1 MMHHD
6 IQHIIRSF
14 NITQDI
20 LEQRKEIGSYIE
32 SLSNLIVE
40 RFFDHLLLNQDFNKH
55 IDMQALPRLR
65 RLKSEFIISLFN
77 DEFNHKLLEKI
88 VLSYK
93 NYHFQIDSF
102 IIASEFE
109 VMTETIID
117 IASVNHQLK
126 KHLKTILKFL
136 HLAEFIVQENFSQH
150 KNTLSHEHKNN
161 LVIIL
166 ETLFKMLSIHKSK
179 HEFLLQAWH
188 SDDLLK
194 HSSKRLP
201 TGDVTL
207 CQFNDTLQKIKS
219 QFHDIEEFN
228 IDINLIDK
236 LHHDYHSAVNILYTL
251 FEEKV
256 SFEIMYK
263 QVEIIEDIS
272 ENLFNELSKPF
283 ENSASLTF
291 LTVHSGMRFIQTYT
305 SILNET
311 SEIPYDNEQKM
322 LTFITTLIQTS
333 LGEPLAWAIESFK
346 TDTIEDTKEYDI
358 QEEIP
363 LESSTVYVYLDIKHM
378 PYKTFI
384 LDIIKIFLEILKI
397 SLVSREKEH
406 TLITLADKAESA
418 NRSKDMFLA
427 NMSHELRTPLNAIIG
442 FSQVLQLRPEI
453 PQNMRSYIEKISISG
468 NNLLNLVNTI
478 LDFAKLEAGK
488 ISYHPKMT
496 MLTELLR
503 EVAVIITPLAKA
515 KNITLEF
522 PSMVSLALYIDA
534 QLIKQVFI
542 NILSNAIKFTPN
554 NGKVSLLVDFD
565 KQLNKYVI
573 SICDTG
579 VGIAQ
584 DELGSLFTPF
594 TQIDNSLQSSAKGT
608 GLGLVISKRIIEDL
622 HDGNIWVESELN
634 KGTCFFIAI
643 PTPQEQ
649 SKVEIFPSKNTDVE
663 KLLIVE
669 DTEEYVHIL
678 INKLNDKY
686 DITVTN
692 SLSKAKELLK
702 NNDYDKIILDFFLI
716 DGISSE
722 VLTFMQDT
730 NLQIPVYMVSA
741 EDDYKIVEYIQ
752 ESSNVVGVFNKTD
765 IEVIC
770 NMLIKDKN
778 E

>member
-1 MMHHD
+1 MHND
-6 IQHIIRSF
+6 IQHVIKSF

-20 LEQRKEIGSYIE
+20 LDQRKEIGSYIE

-40 RFFDHLLLNQDFNKH
+40 RFFDHLLLNQDFHKH
-55 IDMQALPRLR
+55 IDTQALPRLR

-88 VLSYK
+88 ALSYK
-93 NYHFQIDSF
+93 NYHFQVDSF

-109 VMTETIID
+109 VMAETIID
-117 IASVNHQLK
+117 ISSVNHQLK

-136 HLAEFIVQENFSQH
+136 HLAEFLIQKHYSQDN
-150 KNTLSHEHKNN
+150 NTLSSEHKNN
-161 LVIIL
+161 LIIIL

-194 HSSKRLP
+194 QSSHRLP

-236 LHHDYHSAVNILYTL
+236 LHQDYHKAVSTLYTL
-251 FEEKV
+251 FDEKV
-256 SFEIMYK
+256 SFEILHK
-263 QVEIIEDIS
+263 QIETIENIS

-305 SILNET
+305 SILNKT
-311 SEIPYDNEQKM
+311 SEIPYDNEQEI
-322 LTFITTLIQTS
+322 LTFITTLVQTS
-333 LGEPLAWAIESFK
+333 LGEPLSWAIESFK
-346 TDTIEDTKEYDI
+346 TDTIKDTKKYDI

-363 LESSTVYVYLDIKHM
+363 LESSTIYIDLNIKHI

-384 LDIIKIFLEILKI
+384 LDIIKIFIKILKI
-397 SLVSREKEH
+397 SLISREKEH

-488 ISYHPKMT
+488 ISYHPQMT
-496 MLTELLR
+496 MLTELLK
-503 EVAVIITPLAKA
+503 EVAIIITPLAQA

-554 NGKVSLLVDFD
+554 NGKVSLLIDFNKELD
-565 KQLNKYVI
+565 KYVI

-584 DELGSLFTPF
+584 NELVSLFTPF
-594 TQIDNSLQSSAKGT
+594 TQIQNPLQSSTKGT

-622 HDGNIWVESELN
+622 HGGAIWVESEVN
-634 KGTCFFIAI
+634 KGTCFYIAI
-643 PTPQEQ
+643 PTPNEQ
-649 SKVEIFPSKNTDVE
+649 SKVEIFPSKNTNVE

-678 INKLNDKY
+678 IDNLNNKY

-692 SLSKAKELLK
+692 SLNKAKELLK
-702 NNDYDKIILDFFLI
+702 TNEYDKMILDFFLI

-722 VLTFMQDT
+722 VLTFMQERSLET
-730 NLQIPVYMVSA
+730 PVYMVSA
-741 EDDYKIVEYIQ
+741 EDDYRIVEHIQ

-765 IEVIC
+765 IEEIC
-770 NMLIKDKN
+770 NMLIKDNN